1 LALAARIGRPDTTLP
16 PIPHFACTNSSGE
29 AAPHFG
35 YLGVTAMLDVTHTT
49 TALLQGLH
57 DDEGNAAWE
66 VLDRRYRPIV
76 IGLARRLGLN
86 DQDALDVAQDTMIR
100 VLDEYRDGRYDRER
114 GRMRSWLLSIARTKI
129 ADVYRKRSIR
139 REARGE
145 SAMVTIPKDQELE
158 DIWAT
163 ERRFV
168 VLREAL
174 ADLQANSKTSD
185 RSIQAFE
192 MLVFHR
198 RAVSDVAKELDMSEN
213 DVYLAKSRVAKKL
226 KETVQQLETLYDED
240 GP

>member
-1 LALAARIGRPDTTLP
+1 
-16 PIPHFACTNSSGE
+16 
-29 AAPHFG
+29 
-35 YLGVTAMLDVTHTT
+35 MLDVTHTT
-49 TALLQGLH
+49 TALLEGLH
-57 DDEGNAAWE
+57 DDGGNAAWE

-76 IGLARRLGLN
+76 IGLARRLGLPE
-86 DQDALDVAQDTMIR
+86 QDALDVAQDTMIR

-129 ADVYRKRSIR
+129 ANVYRKRAVR

-145 SAMVTIPKDQELE
+145 SAMVAIPNDQELE

-163 ERRFV
+163 ERRSV

-174 ADLQANSKTSD
+174 ADLQATSKTSD
-185 RSIQAFE
+185 QSIRAFE

-198 RAVSDVAKELDMSEN
+198 QGVSDVAKKLDMSEN

-226 KETVQQLETLYDED
+226 KETVQKLESLYDED
-240 GP
+240 AP

>member
-1 LALAARIGRPDTTLP
+1 
-16 PIPHFACTNSSGE
+16 
-29 AAPHFG
+29 
-35 YLGVTAMLDVTHTT
+35 MLDVTHTT
-49 TALLQGLH
+49 TALLEGLH
-57 DDEGNAAWE
+57 DDGGNAAWE

-76 IGLARRLGLN
+76 IGLARRLGLPE
-86 DQDALDVAQDTMIR
+86 QDALDVAQDTMIR

-129 ADVYRKRSIR
+129 ADVYRKRAVR

-145 SAMVTIPKDQELE
+145 SAMVTIPNDQELE

-163 ERRFV
+163 ERRSV

-174 ADLQANSKTSD
+174 ADLQATSKTSD
-185 RSIQAFE
+185 QSIRAFE

-198 RAVSDVAKELDMSEN
+198 QGVSDVAKKLDMSEN

-226 KETVQQLETLYDED
+226 KETVQKLESLYDED
-240 GP
+240 AP

>member
-1 LALAARIGRPDTTLP
+1 MHEFQRRSRL
-16 PIPHFACTNSSGE
+16 
-29 AAPHFG
+29 HFG

-129 ADVYRKRSIR
+129 ADVYRKRAVR

-226 KETVQQLETLYDED
+226 KETVQQLESLYAED

>member
-1 LALAARIGRPDTTLP
+1 
-16 PIPHFACTNSSGE
+16 
-29 AAPHFG
+29 
-35 YLGVTAMLDVTHTT
+35 
-49 TALLQGLH
+49 
-57 DDEGNAAWE
+57 
-66 VLDRRYRPIV
+66 
-76 IGLARRLGLN
+76 
-86 DQDALDVAQDTMIR
+86 MIR

-114 GRMRSWLLSIARTKI
+114 GRMRSWLMSIARTKI
-129 ADVYRKRSIR
+129 ADVYRKRAVR

-226 KETVQQLETLYDED
+226 KETVQQLESLYAED

>member
-1 LALAARIGRPDTTLP
+1 
-16 PIPHFACTNSSGE
+16 
-29 AAPHFG
+29 
-35 YLGVTAMLDVTHTT
+35 MLDVTHTT

-129 ADVYRKRSIR
+129 ADVYRKRAVR

-192 MLVFHR
+192 MLVFHH

>member
-1 LALAARIGRPDTTLP
+1 
-16 PIPHFACTNSSGE
+16 
-29 AAPHFG
+29 
-35 YLGVTAMLDVTHTT
+35 MLDVTHTT

-129 ADVYRKRSIR
+129 ADVYRKRAVR

-185 RSIQAFE
+185 RSIQASDQEAGPGRFE
-192 MLVFHR
+192 PVRPTTTVNRRMLVFHH

>member
-1 LALAARIGRPDTTLP
+1 
-16 PIPHFACTNSSGE
+16 
-29 AAPHFG
+29 
-35 YLGVTAMLDVTHTT
+35 MLDVTHTT
-49 TALLQGLH
+49 TALLEGLH
-57 DDEGNAAWE
+57 DDGGNAAWE

-76 IGLARRLGLN
+76 IGLARRLGLPE
-86 DQDALDVAQDTMIR
+86 QDALDVAQDTMIR

-129 ADVYRKRSIR
+129 ADVYRKRAVR

-145 SAMVTIPKDQELE
+145 SAMVTIPNDQELE

-163 ERRFV
+163 ERRSV

-174 ADLQANSKTSD
+174 ADLQATSKTSD
-185 RSIQAFE
+185 QSIRAFE

-198 RAVSDVAKELDMSEN
+198 QSVSDVATKLDMSEN

-226 KETVQQLETLYDED
+226 KETVQKLESLYDED
-240 GP
+240 AP

>member
-1 LALAARIGRPDTTLP
+1 LAAI
-16 PIPHFACTNSSGE
+16 E
-29 AAPHFG
+29 
-35 YLGVTAMLDVTHTT
+35 YLGATTMLDVTHTT

-57 DDEGNAAWE
+57 DDDGNAAWE

-76 IGLARRLGLN
+76 TGLARKLGLS
-86 DQDALDVAQDTMIR
+86 DQDAMDVAQDTMIR
-100 VLDEYRDGRYDRER
+100 VLAEYRDGRYDRER
-114 GRMRSWLLSIARTKI
+114 GRMRSWLLTIARTKI
-129 ADVYRKRSIR
+129 ADVYRKKAVR

-158 DIWAT
+158 DIWST

-174 ADLQANSKTSD
+174 AELQANSKTSD
-185 RSIQAFE
+185 RSIRAFE

-198 RAVSDVAKELDMSEN
+198 RSVGDVAGELDMSEN

-226 KETVQQLETLYDED
+226 KDTVQQLESLYEED
-240 GP
+240 AP